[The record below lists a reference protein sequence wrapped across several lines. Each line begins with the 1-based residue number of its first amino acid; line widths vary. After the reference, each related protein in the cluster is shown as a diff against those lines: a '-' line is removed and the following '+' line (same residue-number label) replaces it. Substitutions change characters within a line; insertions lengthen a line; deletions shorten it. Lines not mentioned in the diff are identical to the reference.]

1 MEKWKNIRLEERE
14 SIVTLTVDRPE
25 ARNALDAHTV
35 QELNEA
41 LDTIDTAKNGVLILT
56 GGGEKAFVAGA
67 DIASLRERKKAQ
79 AFDRINQGLFNRI
92 EEFPWPVIGAINGF
106 ALGGGCE
113 FALACDIR
121 IASENAKFGLPEAS
135 LGIIPAGGGTQR
147 LPRLIGLSHAK
158 DWILTGDIYDAP
170 EAYRV
175 GLISKV
181 VPLGKLMDTA
191 REIAKKI
198 LARAPLAV
206 RLAKLSLNQAQRT
219 PLDAGL
225 TIETLVQAILFE
237 SKDKYEGMTAFLE
250 KRKPTFTGE

>member
-250 KRKPTFTGE
+250 KRKPAFTGE